1 MENEKNENMEK
12 KKQRTANG
20 LIESKMIKKDS
31 TFRIPTKFFRSSI
44 ESDTGDD
51 RLIYVE
57 GDEDVLAF
65 SADMTM
71 EEFGKWSIE
80 RCAQDKQSE
89 DFGNWLEIFTN
100 GDNDLAISLLKKELT
115 KRTAKKKVQ
124 KFCRLIVKD
133 NIVYY
138 LDLDD
143 MQIDKI
149 TFGRANVAKTLYIFF
164 LRQIERASKDNTVT
178 KCLSQVEIA
187 ENREYLDEL
196 QKIYEEV
203 SDKKGSIKSWFVN
216 STQTNDFTNALSSI
230 RKAFEKVFFIPHIK
244 VYKKCYSIE
253 IMGQDSYG
261 NPRYGIGLNVNDFD
275 LGEYS
280 VGTDENDKIV
290 EVDLGD
296 LGCTGEHNGHAFVDL
311 GLPSGTLWATS
322 NVGAS
327 RLDERGGYF
336 AWGETE
342 PKKNYEWKNYRYGT
356 DWNNITKY
364 NRDDKLT
371 ALEASDD
378 AAAANW
384 GGGWRMPTEAD
395 MDELMSNCSVNRRK
409 LNGVVGLFFTGS
421 NGNSI
426 FLPEA
431 GYRAGKNF
439 SNVKFSVEIPGA
451 YYWLSSL
458 GKGMDCNAMIL
469 ECDGQDYCSTYHTER
484 CDGLSVRAV
493 CVGRKR

>member
-1 MENEKNENMEK
+1 MGNEKYENMEK

-20 LIESKMIKKDS
+20 FRKSKMIKKDS

-71 EEFGKWSIE
+71 AEFGRWSIE

-89 DFGNWLEIFTN
+89 DFGKWLDEFTN

-115 KRTAKKKVQ
+115 KRNAKKKVR

-133 NIVYY
+133 SNVYY

-280 VGTDENDKIV
+280 VDADENDRIV

-296 LGCTGEHNGHAFVDL
+296 LGCTGELNGHAFVDL

-395 MDELMSNCSVNRRK
+395 MDELMSNCRVCRRK
-409 LNGVVGLFFTGS
+409 LNGVCGLLFTGS

-439 SNVKFSVEIPGA
+439 SNVKFPVEIPGV

-458 GKGMDCNAMIL
+458 GKGMDCNATIL
-469 ECDGQDYCSTYHTER
+469 DGNDYCSIYHTER
-484 CDGLSVRAV
+484 CEGLSVRAV